1 MLFITSIFISHCFG
15 TVASQ
20 ARAYANHTC
29 PLTPKKKA
37 EKDPSAGADQGRGP
51 PLNLGKTGPNKM
63 TPPPP
68 PLAQGWIWITGVYND
83 EVAQFSQGHV
93 VDHLAHL

>member
-1 MLFITSIFISHCFG
+1 MVLLLAKQRHMQIT
-15 TVASQ
+15 
-20 ARAYANHTC
+20 
-29 PLTPKKKA
+29 PTPPPKKKKKA
-37 EKDPSAGADQGRGP
+37 EKDPSAGADQGRRPP
-51 PLNLGKTGPNKM
+51 PLILGKTGPNKM